1 MTAGGAVAGFL
12 FTIALLAGGA
22 LPAAAAQRAAE
33 AKADLRE
40 LRARIEALQK
50 RLAGAEEFKSEAVD
64 ALKDSERAISDARRN
79 LRELAQQSEAAAK
92 HLAGLRAESRAR
104 ESALGSQRELLSRLL
119 RQLHAGGQL
128 EPLRLLLNQGDP
140 SHIARQIHYFGYI
153 SRARSAKIDEMR
165 ANLARLEELA
175 REAGRRT
182 AELEALAAAQSAQ
195 QQRLELERQSR
206 ARALAGIS
214 REIRQQQLEM
224 SALKRNETRLSRLVE
239 QLGRV
244 IARKPGPPRLR
255 NERVPDAA
263 HDGSPFEQLK
273 GRLSLP
279 VRGELGNH
287 FGSPRSD
294 GGPAWKGLF
303 IAARAGEEVRAIAAG
318 TVVFADWLRGFGN
331 LLIIDHGEA
340 YMSLYAYNEALFK
353 RVGDAIR
360 GGDPI
365 AVVGNSGGN
374 ADSGLYFEVRHQ
386 GKPLDPLNW
395 VIVR

>member
-119 RQLHAGGQL
+119 RQLHAGGQV

-140 SHIARQIHYFGYI
+140 SHIARHIHYFGYI

-182 AELEALAAAQSAQ
+182 AELEALAAAQSTQ

-214 REIRQQQLEM
+214 SEIRQQQLEM
-224 SALKRNETRLSRLVE
+224 SALRRNETRLSRLVE

-279 VRGELGNH
+279 VRGELGNR

-365 AVVGNSGGN
+365 GVVGNSGGN
-374 ADSGLYFEVRHQ
+374 TDSGLYFEVRHQ